1 MAKKLREIV
10 VAVTADTAAYQ
21 REMNRVSR
29 MGGGYFKTIEQ
40 GAKRADAAYQRNAA
54 AIRLQVSAV
63 DDATQAVAN
72 YARAAAAVFST
83 AKLVQYADSWT
94 NLNNRLRLVTDGT
107 QEFQAA
113 QAAVLNIAK
122 DARSPLR
129 STAELYQRIATNQDA
144 LGLSGQGVASV
155 VGTISKTL
163 AISGASAA
171 SADAALIQLGQAFA
185 SGTLRGEEL
194 NSVMEQAPALANAI
208 AAGLGVT
215 IGELRALG
223 AAGELSAQKVIGALQ
238 KMAGSVDTQ
247 FSKMQATVG
256 QSFTVLENSVIAWIG
271 RADEAS
277 GASKALA
284 EGIIAL
290 SNNLDGVAF
299 VAGAAAV
306 GAFSGKLL
314 DVARSTMS
322 ATAQWRDA
330 RAELVGQ
337 ARAVATVT
345 AAQAEHARMQLEVA
359 RASVAASSG
368 MQRLSIVQRELIP
381 AQRAFEAAT
390 NAAALAQTRLNSVAS
405 LSAAAGRSLLAALG
419 GPAGLAI
426 TVASVAAGWLLFRDN
441 TDDAARAI
449 SNMKGPLDEVIGKYR
464 ELNAQ
469 QRDQAR
475 REVQSKLGGAQGDM
489 QTQLA
494 RLSGVAVSAAT
505 QSSLGALE
513 TFRAAVAAINADTSL
528 TAQEAS
534 RQIQVQIE
542 AYVRATPVGAA
553 YRDTLVDI
561 AAGYSQSRTD
571 AERYTG
577 QLKAMNGAQQDAA
590 GSATAL
596 GTGLSAISA
605 GMGTADWT
613 KYLKN
618 LESARDLIGMSAE
631 QAEEYKARAQGASDA
646 QAALA
651 GTLAQQADTAETLKK
666 ATADKDEK
674 AIKGAKDTLEQLVKV
689 EAQQRA
695 IIAAAGEA
703 SRLQAQLAKGGIT
716 PEGFNQMVGAVYTKV
731 YDQALA
737 DGTSRNAGQVEGI
750 GSNTKPSRSAQKSG
764 DDWSKWM
771 KERQAEIAAQLQLA
785 DAYTKGGD
793 AVARATLAKEV
804 EDQVLKVGASH
815 RGEVVR
821 LLGLEADAR
830 AKADAS
836 KQIADMGKEIALID
850 AKTEAE
856 RMLWE
861 TQNGAYSALN
871 ANIRKALV
879 ARAEELDL
887 VRKVSSRKN
896 YIGEVSG
903 RADADVTLEKMGWL
917 SDAFQKGE
925 INVKQY
931 NKALDALTGK
941 GKDDLSE
948 FAIQGA
954 RNIQSYLGD
963 ALYQASTGKFEG
975 IGQAFS
981 DMLARMSSEAAAAQ
995 LAKALFGD
1003 FGKSNEIGGIFG
1015 TVFSAIGK
1023 SFGGSSIGGTD
1034 STTPGSYELFMG
1046 KSAKGN
1052 VFDAGNMTP
1061 FKHGGAFTN
1070 GIVSAPVAFPMG
1082 LMGEAG
1088 EEAIIPLQRS
1098 SDGSLGVRAQLPKQ
1112 LDQKDIAPR
1121 TPNVNVV
1128 NNVGEYAMAEARMSD
1143 GELLVEIDRRI
1154 ASQTP
1159 RILDSQLSNPSS
1171 RGSRSMSKNFKAE
1184 RRR

>member
-29 MGGGYFKTIEQ
+29 MGGDYFKTIEQ

-63 DDATQAVAN
+63 DDATHAVAN
-72 YARAAAAVFST
+72 YARAAAAAFSA
-83 AKLVQYADSWT
+83 AKVVQYTDSWT

-107 QEFQAA
+107 QDFQAA
-113 QAAVLNIAK
+113 QTAVFNIAQ
-122 DARSPLR
+122 DARSPLQ

-144 LGLSGQGVASV
+144 LGLSGQGVASIV
-155 VGTISKTL
+155 DTISKTL
-163 AISGASAA
+163 AISGTAAA
-171 SADAALIQLGQAFA
+171 SADAALVQLGQGFA

-194 NSVMEQAPALANAI
+194 NSVMEQAPALAKAI
-208 AAGLGVT
+208 ADGLGVP

-223 AAGELSAQKVIGALQ
+223 AAGELSALKVVGALQ
-238 KMAGSVDTQ
+238 KMAGNVDTQ

-256 QSFTVLENSVIAWIG
+256 QSFTVLENATIKWIG
-271 RADEAS
+271 EADQAT
-277 GASKALA
+277 GASKSLA
-284 EGIIAL
+284 EGIVAL
-290 SNNLDGVAF
+290 SANLDSVAF
-299 VAGAAAV
+299 VGAAAAA
-306 GAFSGKLL
+306 GAFGGKLL
-314 DVARSTMS
+314 DVTKSTMS

-345 AAQAEHARMQLEVA
+345 AAQAEHARMQLEAA
-359 RASVAASSG
+359 RASVSAASG
-368 MQRLSIVQRELIP
+368 MQRLSVVQRELIP

-390 NAAALAQTRLNSVAS
+390 NAAAVAQTRLNSVAS
-405 LSAAAGRSLLAALG
+405 ISAAAGRSLLAALG

-441 TDDAARAI
+441 TDGAARAI
-449 SNMKGPLDEVIGKYR
+449 SNMKGPLDEVIAKYR
-464 ELNAQ
+464 ELNTQ
-469 QRDQAR
+469 QREQAR
-475 REVQSKLGGAQGDM
+475 REVQSRLGGAQGDM
-489 QTQLA
+489 QSQLA
-494 RLSGVAVSAAT
+494 RLSGVAVNAAT

-513 TFRAAVAAINADTSL
+513 TFRAAVTAINADTSL

-534 RQIQVQIE
+534 RQIQEQID
-542 AYVRATPVGAA
+542 AYVRATPVGAG

-561 AAGYSQSRTD
+561 AAGYSQSRAD

-577 QLKAMNGAQQDAA
+577 QLMAMDGAQQDAA
-590 GSATAL
+590 GSANAL
-596 GTGLSAISA
+596 GTGLAAISA
-605 GMGTADWT
+605 GMGSSDWT

-618 LESARDLIGMSAE
+618 LESARDLIGMSAK

-646 QAALA
+646 QMALA

-666 ATADKDEK
+666 ATADKDVK
-674 AIKGAKDTLEQLVKV
+674 AIQGAKDTLEQLVKV

-695 IIAAAGEA
+695 IIAAAAEA
-703 SRLQAQLAKGGIT
+703 SRLQSQLAKGGIT
-716 PEGFNQMVGAVYTKV
+716 PEGFNQMVGAVYAKV

-737 DGTSRNAGQVEGI
+737 DGTARNAAQVAGI
-750 GSNTKPSRSAQKSG
+750 GANTKPRGASQKSG

-785 DAYTKGGD
+785 DAYEKGGA

-804 EDQVLKVGASH
+804 EDQVLRLGASH
-815 RGEVVR
+815 RAEIVR
-821 LLGLEADAR
+821 LLGQEAEAR
-830 AKADAS
+830 ARADAS

-856 RMLWE
+856 RVLWE

-871 ANIRKALV
+871 ENIRKALV

-887 VRKVSSRKN
+887 ARKAASRKG
-896 YIGEVSG
+896 YIGEVTG
-903 RADADVTLEKMGWL
+903 RADADVVLEKMGWL

-925 INVKQY
+925 INVQQY
-931 NKALDALTGK
+931 NKALDTLTGK

-963 ALYQASTGKFEG
+963 ALYQGVTGKFDG
-975 IGQAFS
+975 IGQAFTE
-981 DMLARMSSEAAAAQ
+981 MLARMGAEAAAAQ
-995 LAKALFGD
+995 LSKALFGD
-1003 FGKSNEIGGIFG
+1003 FGKSNEVGGLFG
-1015 TVFSAIGK
+1015 TLFSAVSGAFGK
-1023 SFGGSSIGGTD
+1023 SSVPGTA
-1034 STTPGSYELFMG
+1034 SWAMPELLP
-1046 KSAKGN
+1046 SARGN
-1052 VFDAGNMTP
+1052 VFDSGQLVP
-1061 FKHGGAFTN
+1061 FARGGAFTN

-1098 SDGSLGVRAQLPKQ
+1098 SDGSLGVRAQLPRQ
-1112 LDQKDIAPR
+1112 LDQKEITPR
-1121 TPNVNVV
+1121 MLNVNVV

-1154 ASQTP
+1154 AAQTP

-1171 RGSRSMSKNFKAE
+1171 RGSRAMAKNFKSE